1 MKTAVFLAYT
11 LVLLGLLGML
21 DACASSEQTTIT
33 ALYGTPVLG
42 IVADTQLQIIDIEP
56 GSVAEQA
63 GLQRGDVI
71 VALGQQVTTSPEQL
85 RRAIVALAPQQ
96 AVDLTFRREG
106 AEHRVR
112 MMPAAPAPRASSAT
126 PTPVPGNMYYF

>member
-1 MKTAVFLAYT
+1 MKAASLLLYT
-11 LVLLGLLGML
+11 LLFFVLLAILA
-21 DACASSEQTTIT
+21 ACGSGKQIFVDYPA
-33 ALYGTPVLG
+33 PVLG
-42 IVADTQLQIIDIEP
+42 IVADAQLHIIDIEP
-56 GSVAEQA
+56 GSAAEQA

-71 VALGQQVTTSPEQL
+71 VALGQQAAISLEQL

-126 PTPVPGNMYYF
+126 PTPMPGNMYYF